1 MLNFCGSSQKLK
13 TDRMEQLNKYLNESQ
28 DPKTV
33 EKIYGKVRELL
44 TTGEV
49 IEYIAVQKK
58 PAVNISPDCL
68 ALTNKRIIFC
78 RPRNLGLS
86 MDFDDYLWKEIEDCH
101 MKEGILGATFTV
113 NTVKQESIQID
124 FLPKSQA
131 RMLYRY
137 AQEQEEKMTEY
148 RRQIELENS
157 RARASGGITVNTTE
171 PKKQPEPEQEVENKK
186 DDPVA
191 SLKKLKELFEQ
202 DLISQDEYEKK
213 KAEILERM

>member
-1 MLNFCGSSQKLK
+1 
-13 TDRMEQLNKYLNESQ
+13 MERLSRYLNESQ
-28 DPKTV
+28 DPKTI
-33 EKIYGKVRELL
+33 EKIHATVSELL
-44 TTGEV
+44 TTGEE

-58 PAVNISPDCL
+58 PAINISPDCL

-78 RPRNLGLS
+78 RPKNLGFS
-86 MDFDDYLWKEIEDCH
+86 MEFDDYLWKEIEDCH
-101 MKEGILGATFTV
+101 MKEGIMGATFTV

-157 RARASGGITVNTTE
+157 RARASGGITVNTAPE
-171 PKKQPEPEQEVENKK
+171 EKKQPEIKEKEE
-186 DDPVA
+186 DPVA
-191 SLKKLKELFEQ
+191 SLKKLKELREQ
-202 DLISQDEYEKK
+202 DLISQEEFERKK
-213 KAEILERM
+213 TEILDKL